1 MTAYKMNKKN
11 KMKRVKEF
19 LSVLIAAIVL
29 IGVVG
34 GLCLLIITSMK
45 NLEKRKDNTSIIYN
59 NGIHENCGE
68 WRFISAAGYNSC
80 TYYYYECTEC
90 HKVLKSTELYNQV
103 ETEGKGEGE

>member
-1 MTAYKMNKKN
+1 MTAYKMNKEN

-29 IGVVG
+29 IGVIG
-34 GLCLLIITSMK
+34 GLALLIIKSIQ
-45 NLEKRKDNTSIIYN
+45 NIEERKDNTSIIYN

-68 WRFISAAGYNSC
+68 WRFISAAGYDSC

-90 HKVLKSTELYNQV
+90 HKVLKSAKLYNQIG
-103 ETEGKGEGE
+103 TEEKGEGE